1 MALVLFDLDNTLLN
15 GDSDHAF
22 GEFLINRGLVDS
34 QSFRQ
39 KNDQFFQDYQ
49 NGSLDV
55 VAYQAFAL
63 SPLVGQTA
71 QTLAQWHQEFMHN
84 VVEPMML
91 PKAQELIIKHKS
103 QGDTLAIIT
112 ATNRFVTGPIADRL
126 GIEHLLATEPEMID
140 GQITGNLIGSPCFQE
155 GKITHLEQWLKK
167 QNLSLQ
173 GSWFYSDSHN
183 DLPLLELVDNPV
195 VVDGDK
201 KVTAIAQQKG
211 WPCISLR

>member
-71 QTLAQWHQEFMHN
+71 QTLYQLAQ
-84 VVEPMML
+84 
-91 PKAQELIIKHKS
+91 S
-103 QGDTLAIIT
+103 AI
-112 ATNRFVTGPIADRL
+112 FLHV
-126 GIEHLLATEPEMID
+126 
-140 GQITGNLIGSPCFQE
+140 
-155 GKITHLEQWLKK
+155 
-167 QNLSLQ
+167 
-173 GSWFYSDSHN
+173 
-183 DLPLLELVDNPV
+183 
-195 VVDGDK
+195 
-201 KVTAIAQQKG
+201 
-211 WPCISLR
+211 